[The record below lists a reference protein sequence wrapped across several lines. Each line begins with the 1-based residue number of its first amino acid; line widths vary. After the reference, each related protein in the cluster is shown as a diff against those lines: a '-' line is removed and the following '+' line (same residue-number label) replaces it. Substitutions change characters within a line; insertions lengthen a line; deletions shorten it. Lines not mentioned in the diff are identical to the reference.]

1 MKKILMNR
9 RGSLTAE
16 ATITMSV
23 FLMTVVTLIA
33 LLAGLYTSS
42 LLEECLLDASMK
54 MRSEMAFIN
63 QGTGVDLIDQ
73 TVFEKLLKRQVTQAI
88 KERQDQRLFYDT
100 DKLIETID
108 VSNSV
113 LEYES
118 DRMLLAVSV
127 QWPLSYINVQPIE
140 IERKL
145 AIRKWTPFVD
155 IGAVLKADGITE
167 VYMANHPSVYHT
179 NSQCR
184 SIKNREKHV
193 VKLNDIKK
201 DFRECKFCIR
211 ERNK

>member
-1 MKKILMNR
+1 MKKILMNKK
-9 RGSLTAE
+9 GSLTAE
-16 ATITMSV
+16 ATITMAV
-23 FLMTVVTLIA
+23 FLTTVVTLIA

-42 LLEECLLDASMK
+42 LLEECLLDASMN

-127 QWPLSYINVQPIE
+127 QWPLSYMNSQPIE

-167 VYMANHPSVYHT
+167 VYLATHYSVYHT
-179 NSQCR
+179 NPQCR
-184 SIKNREKHV
+184 SIKNR
-193 VKLNDIKK
+193 VKTKVNINDIDPKLK
-201 DFRECKFCIR
+201 ECQYCVE
-211 ERNK
+211 ERN